1 MPIQRD
7 FSLPDSPEAFASS
20 AHLSESPFFVAFI
33 ASKDPTTLQPW
44 CPDVRKA
51 LPILEST
58 FAPSNASTMA
68 VIEVGEKLVYK
79 SPDNHYRTIWK
90 VTAVPTLARY
100 ERRDDSLVE
109 VGRLVEEEIF
119 DVGNVQRFVN
129 GPPLRQT

>member
-1 MPIQRD
+1 MPIEKD
-7 FSLPDSPEAFASS
+7 LSLPNSPQAFASS
-20 AHLSESPFFVAFI
+20 TNISASPYFIAFI

-58 FAPSNASTMA
+58 FAPGDAPTMA
-68 VIEVGEKLVYK
+68 VIEVGEKLAYK
-79 SPDNHYRTIWK
+79 SPDNHYRAIWK

-100 ERRDDSLVE
+100 ERRGDGLVE

-119 DVGNVQRFVN
+119 DVENVQKFVN
-129 GPPLRQT
+129 DPSHQ